1 MITLIRTDSDN
12 TDFRM
17 LVAALDQDLRIRD
30 GEDHAFFAAFN
41 KIDAIRHV
49 VLAYDGDTAVGCG
62 AVKPYDAQ
70 TMEIKRMYVPPQHRG
85 QGIAAQVLGGLEQ
98 WSRELGYIA
107 CILETG
113 QKQPEAI
120 SLYKKCGYQV
130 IPNYGQYAG
139 VESSVCFTKQLHT
152 T

>member
-1 MITLIRTDSDN
+1 MITLIRTDSEN
-12 TDFRM
+12 TDFRT

-41 KIDAIRHV
+41 KIDAIRQV
-49 VLAYDGDTAVGCG
+49 VLAYAGNTAVGCG

-70 TMEIKRMYVPPQHRG
+70 TMEVKRMYVPPEHRG
-85 QGIAAQVLGGLEQ
+85 QGIAVQVLQELEQ
-98 WSRELGYIA
+98 WSRELGYTA

-120 SLYKKCGYQV
+120 RLYHKCGYEV
-130 IPNYGQYAG
+130 VPNYGQYIG
-139 VESSVCFTKQLHT
+139 VVSSVCFTKQLHT
-152 T
+152 A

>member
-1 MITLIRTDSDN
+1 MITLIRTDSEN
-12 TDFRM
+12 TDFRT

-41 KIDAIRHV
+41 KIDAIRQV
-49 VLAYDGDTAVGCG
+49 VLAYAGNTAVGCG

-70 TMEIKRMYVPPQHRG
+70 TMEVKRMYVPPEHRG
-85 QGIAAQVLGGLEQ
+85 QGIAAQVLQELEQ
-98 WSRELGYIA
+98 WSRELGYTA

-120 SLYKKCGYQV
+120 RLYHKCGYEV
-130 IPNYGQYAG
+130 IPNYGQYIG
-139 VESSVCFTKQLHT
+139 VVSSVCFTKQLHT